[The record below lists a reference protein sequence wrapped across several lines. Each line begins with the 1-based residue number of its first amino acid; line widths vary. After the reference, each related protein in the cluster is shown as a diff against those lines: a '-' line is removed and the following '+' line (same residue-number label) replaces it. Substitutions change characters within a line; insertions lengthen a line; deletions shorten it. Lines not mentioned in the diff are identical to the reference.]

1 MKLASPKMEGS
12 PAKGPIK
19 AVSCVEADPP
29 GVASTVVIGFAP

>member
-1 MKLASPKMEGS
+1 MKLANPKREGP

-19 AVSCVEADPP
+19 AASCVEADPP

>member
-1 MKLASPKMEGS
+1 MEGS

-19 AVSCVEADPP
+19 AASCVEADPP